1 MRPGKGKS
9 NTLSHTQ
16 NSLPIRT
23 QPFRPFPN
31 TPTFRASTAPAA
43 RPTQLSA
50 SRRAPLL
57 TAAPTNNAAIMAAS
71 TPTPRTST
79 HTKDQHPQQEPNVIT
94 IRQPCRALNAHAADE
109 AAAAQSPWH
118 ERPSCT
124 SATSP
129 AAERADVDLRQPPP
143 PTPHRRSSKNS
154 VLLPSCAWT
163 GAPQTAPRACAWHG
177 GGCRGASCRT

>member
-79 HTKDQHPQQEPNVIT
+79 HNRSPTSSPSGSHAGRSMHTQPTRQQRPSRHGT
-94 IRQPCRALNAHAADE
+94 SGRRAHAPRHQPRNARM
-109 AAAAQSPWH
+109 S
-118 ERPSCT
+118 T
-124 SATSP
+124 SAN
-129 AAERADVDLRQPPP
+129 PPP